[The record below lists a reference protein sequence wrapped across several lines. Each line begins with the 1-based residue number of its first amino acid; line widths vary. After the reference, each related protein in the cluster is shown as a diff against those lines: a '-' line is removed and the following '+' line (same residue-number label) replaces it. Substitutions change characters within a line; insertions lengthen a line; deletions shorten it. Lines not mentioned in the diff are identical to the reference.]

1 MIDFTIK
8 KRIFNWAL
16 MLLLSMPF
24 LYSCVSYNQ
33 IMGDYYQNIKR
44 GNYEKASGI
53 VSKSKF
59 MKKKRNKLLY
69 DFENGRMQ
77 FLTNNYKKSN
87 EYLNEADDLLE
98 SNYKTGKD
106 IAVSNIVNPMM
117 ETYRGE
123 EFEKFL
129 VHFYKAINYAAL
141 NKPEDAV
148 VEARRITLTSV
159 RLNNKFKNSSKRY
172 NADAFSLNLQGML
185 YETAGDINNAFIS
198 YRNAAN
204 IYLNR
209 NNNYYGVSI
218 PEQLKYDLIN
228 TAEKMGFSGDKA
240 EYETKFNKEIKT
252 SNNERELILF
262 LEEGNG
268 PVKEEKSITVVYS
281 NGKATYQFVD
291 QYGVYHSE
299 PFDFIGNGINSS
311 KLSDFRTIKIALP
324 TYRIVYPRSSEIS
337 IELNQ
342 QQYHPEITQ
351 DLNTLSLS
359 ILQERFLSDLSKAV
373 LRYMV
378 KHSVEKGSDKLAT
391 RIAEN
396 HKKNSADSESEKKN
410 KEENAKLVGD
420 AVGFLVGITNT
431 ITEKADTRGW
441 MSLPAYI
448 HYIRLPLQDGNNII
462 NIKYKGIQ
470 KSIEIEGKKGIQ
482 LKCMTL

>member
-1 MIDFTIK
+1 
-8 KRIFNWAL
+8 
-16 MLLLSMPF
+16 
-24 LYSCVSYNQ
+24 
-33 IMGDYYQNIKR
+33 
-44 GNYEKASGI
+44 
-53 VSKSKF
+53 
-59 MKKKRNKLLY
+59 
-69 DFENGRMQ
+69 
-77 FLTNNYKKSN
+77 
-87 EYLNEADDLLE
+87 
-98 SNYKTGKD
+98 
-106 IAVSNIVNPMM
+106 
-117 ETYRGE
+117 
-123 EFEKFL
+123 
-129 VHFYKAINYAAL
+129 
-141 NKPEDAV
+141 
-148 VEARRITLTSV
+148 
-159 RLNNKFKNSSKRY
+159 
-172 NADAFSLNLQGML
+172 ML